1 MRYIRLTQFRTNI
14 FARRFALN
22 FIQSGRI
29 RRVTRPGA
37 TRLSLRSFRLGF
49 SLARKRG
56 RQLFRNPAR
65 TRRALR
71 LVFYISLFFFS
82 FGAQSNVAR
91 RGINRREEYRAN
103 RERRERAR
111 PPFVTVRP
119 HYGARTAI
127 FARGF
132 SARAFRTLCLSV
144 CSRER
149 KRKANS
155 RGSRTHAAAIA
166 ARRTEKTNNAL
177 LISQIMD
184 HTMAGIED
192 ILGKHGNYHVR
203 DK

>member
-1 MRYIRLTQFRTNI
+1 MKGNYFE
-14 FARRFALN
+14 
-22 FIQSGRI
+22 
-29 RRVTRPGA
+29 
-37 TRLSLRSFRLGF
+37 TRL
-49 SLARKRG
+49 ARG
-56 RQLFRNPAR
+56 A
-65 TRRALR
+65 RRALF
-71 LVFYISLFFFS
+71 VYFSPFFFS

-103 RERRERAR
+103 RERRRAR
-111 PPFVTVRP
+111 GHRSSLSGRITEP
-119 HYGARTAI
+119 RTAI